1 MRPLEKKLAEPE
13 ASRIVSQIVEGILF
27 FQKNNLV
34 HRDFKLQ
41 NILLD
46 KEKNIKIADFGL
58 ATELQSKNDKM
69 KTFCGTPNYLPP
81 EVIARRGYSV

>member
-1 MRPLEKKLAEPE
+1 M
-13 ASRIVSQIVEGILF
+13 
-27 FQKNNLV
+27 

-58 ATELQSKNDKM
+58 ATELASKNDKM
-69 KTFCGTPNYLPP
+69 KTFCGTPSYLPP
-81 EVIARRGYSV
+81 EVIGKRLEKVICDESLDFLKNGD

>member
-1 MRPLEKKLAEPE
+1 MPVVHIIFSRFNYIHGYFLDYLKQQGGQLAEYE
-13 ASRIVSQIVEGILF
+13 VSRIVFQITEGLIF

-46 KEKNIKIADFGL
+46 KNRNIKITDFGL
-58 ATELQSKNDKM
+58 ATEL
-69 KTFCGTPNYLPP
+69 TH
-81 EVIARRGYSV
+81 R